1 MSREAV
7 EAVRLAIDEVK
18 AVITTLTDAEWA
30 AQSGCEGWSV
40 KDLVAHM
47 SSNYKEVVDPS
58 PPPAEPINLPA
69 ERMMDLL
76 VEPRKAWT
84 NEQVRDEYLAT
95 CDGALAAF
103 TALQDEPMASTM
115 IPLAD
120 LGTYP
125 MHRLADAFA
134 FDHYC
139 HLRVDLLYP
148 HGPIKREVADA
159 DAARLAPAVG
169 WMLEGLPQM
178 QPGLEKSLAAP
189 ITLTLT
195 GAGGGSWR
203 IAPDGLAGKITVTP
217 GKANDGVAVVSSNT
231 HGFVIWGT
239 AREPWREHCS
249 VKGDQGVVARFLDSL
264 NII

>member
-7 EAVRLAIDEVK
+7 VAVRLAIDEVK
-18 AVITTLTDAEWA
+18 SVITTLTDDEWA
-30 AQSGCEGWSV
+30 APSGCEGWSV

-84 NEQVRDEYLAT
+84 NAQILDEYLAT

-103 TALQDEPMASTM
+103 EALQDEPLASTM

-139 HLRVDLLYP
+139 HLRIDLLQP
-148 HGPIKREVADA
+148 HGPIKRPVPDA
-159 DAARLAPAVG
+159 DVARLAPAVG

-178 QPGLEKSLAAP
+178 QPGLETSLEAP
-189 ITLTLT
+189 ITLKLT

-203 IAPDGLAGKITVTP
+203 LAADGPDGQITVTP
-217 GKANDGVAVVSSNT
+217 GAARDGVGTVSSNS
-231 HGFVIWGT
+231 HAFVIWGT
-239 AREPWREHCS
+239 CRESWREHCS
-249 VKGDQGVVARFLDSL
+249 LSGDQAVAARFLDAL